1 MSAEINNR
9 EQKKVD
15 LEKENRKR
23 VLKEIIEELHQG
35 KTVDEVKGKFDE
47 TFGEVSAKEIADAEK
62 ELILSG
68 TSPDEIQSLCD
79 VHAEVFKGS
88 IEEIH
93 NPKDPSKITGHP
105 VRISNLENRAI
116 ETLMEEEIEKP
127 LASNDKEGVAKGLN
141 TLQGIDIHYKKKENL
156 FFPYMEKYGF
166 TAPPQVMW
174 GVDDEIRHE
183 IKTAY
188 KRVSEAQNI
197 DDSLKEEVTQVIKR
211 VNDMIFKEENI
222 MMPMLVDNLT
232 QDEWKLILDD
242 SSEFGYFLIKVPSK
256 WEPQIEYKDAFDA
269 DEELKEGT
277 ITLPTGKFNVEELT
291 TVLNNLPIDITF
303 VDKDD
308 RVKYFSEAKE
318 RIFPRTK
325 TIIGRKVANCHP
337 PASVHIVEG
346 IVEDFKSGKKDHE
359 DFWIKMGDKFIFIR
373 YFALRDQK
381 GDYLG
386 TLEVTQNIGP
396 IQEIVGE
403 KRLVSLENQ

>member
-308 RVKYFSEAKE
+308 RVKYFSEAK
-318 RIFPRTK
+318 
-325 TIIGRKVANCHP
+325 
-337 PASVHIVEG
+337 
-346 IVEDFKSGKKDHE
+346 
-359 DFWIKMGDKFIFIR
+359 
-373 YFALRDQK
+373 K
-381 GDYLG
+381 GS
-386 TLEVTQNIGP
+386 
-396 IQEIVGE
+396 
-403 KRLVSLENQ
+403 SLELKLL